1 MDEHH
6 IAKRWWGYKVI
17 LLKGKA
23 NIISHTNPFYELKTV
38 YAVMQ
43 PISNNYVKIKEKAVR
58 GFTRTHG
65 VF

>member
-1 MDEHH
+1 M
-6 IAKRWWGYKVI
+6 
-17 LLKGKA
+17 LKGKV

-43 PISNNYVKIKEKAVR
+43 LISNNYVKIKEKAVR